1 MTLACSLRVKH
12 PNLNLHEGSQPWIE
26 GSLFCMNDNGS
37 LTRQGEKAN
46 VLFAFFMHTI
56 EKAVI
61 AYFFTNDI
69 VFLYSLE

>member
-12 PNLNLHEGSQPWIE
+12 FNLRLHEGSQPWIE
-26 GSLFCMNDNGS
+26 GFLFCMNDNGS

-56 EKAVI
+56 EKSVI
-61 AYFFTNDI
+61 VDFITNGI
-69 VFLYSLE
+69 VFLYNLQ